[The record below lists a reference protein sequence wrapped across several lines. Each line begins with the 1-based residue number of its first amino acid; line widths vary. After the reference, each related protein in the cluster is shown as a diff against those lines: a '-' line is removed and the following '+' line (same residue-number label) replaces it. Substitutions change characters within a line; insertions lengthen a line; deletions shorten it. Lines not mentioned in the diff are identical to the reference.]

1 MTSSRSLRRRAVW
14 AVPIVTAGAIA
25 AAAVLPSTASASA
38 HPVLPQRS
46 AAQLL
51 AAVQG
56 STGVHLS
63 GEIVE
68 TARLGLP
75 ELPGSG
81 NSASMTWQSLITG
94 THSARVWVDGPE
106 KQRLAL
112 LGQLSESDVIRNGDD
127 LWTYSSDTGKAAHHS
142 LSTGAADAA
151 ASKDAKA
158 ASPEPAP
165 LTPLAAAN
173 KALAAIDPSTVVT
186 VDPTARVAGQK
197 AYTLVLAPR
206 QGGSTVRKVLIAID
220 AVHNVPLRVQ
230 VFGAGSSPA
239 FETAFQNISFARPA
253 SSVFRFTPPKGS
265 TTVVAKPPAASA
277 AEKDV
282 AAADAAKS
290 GSGPKVLGSGWSSV
304 VQFPAGD
311 STGPLAALS
320 GTVSSGAD
328 EHQRETA
335 ATFRR
340 LTTALPNGD
349 RLLTTTLINA
359 LITTDGRVLLGAV
372 SAEVLQQAAAG
383 QLR

>member
-14 AVPIVTAGAIA
+14 AVPIVTAGVIV

-38 HPVLPQRS
+38 HPVLPPRT

-56 STGVHLS
+56 SAEAHLS

-81 NSASMTWQSLITG
+81 HTASFTWQSLITG

-127 LWTYSSDTGKAAHHS
+127 VWTYSSDTGKAAHHS
-142 LSTGAADAA
+142 LATAADAA
-151 ASKDAKA
+151 AGKDAKPA
-158 ASPEPAP
+158 APEPAP

-173 KALAAIDPSTVVT
+173 KALAAIDPSTLVT

-220 AVHNVPLRVQ
+220 AVHSVPLRVQ
-230 VFGAGSSPA
+230 VFGAGGSPA
-239 FETAFQNISFARPA
+239 FETAFQSISFAKPT
-253 SSVFRFTPPKGS
+253 SSVFHFTPPKGS
-265 TTVVAKPPAASA
+265 TTAAAKPPAAPA

-282 AAADAAKS
+282 AAADAAKAD
-290 GSGPKVLGSGWSSV
+290 SGPKVLGSGWSSV

-340 LTTALPNGD
+340 LTTALPNGG

-372 SAEVLQQAAAG
+372 SADVLQQAAAG

>member
-14 AVPIVTAGAIA
+14 AVPIVTAGVIVA
-25 AAAVLPSTASASA
+25 AAALPSTASASA
-38 HPVLPQRS
+38 HPVLPQRT

-56 STGVHLS
+56 SADGHLS

-81 NSASMTWQSLITG
+81 HTASLTWQSLITG

-106 KQRLAL
+106 KQRLAM

-127 LWTYSSDTGKAAHHS
+127 VWTYSSDTGQAAHHA
-142 LSTGAADAA
+142 LATGADAGA
-151 ASKDAKA
+151 GKDAKA
-158 ASPEPAP
+158 ATPEPAP

-220 AVHNVPLRVQ
+220 AVHSVPLRVQ

-239 FETAFQNISFARPA
+239 FETAFQSISFAKPA

-265 TTVVAKPPAASA
+265 TAGPSKPSAASG
-277 AEKDV
+277 AEKG
-282 AAADAAKS
+282 AAATDAAKAD
-290 GSGPKVLGSGWSSV
+290 SGPKVLGSGWSSV

-359 LITTDGRVLLGAV
+359 LITADGRVLLGAV
-372 SAEVLQQAAAG
+372 SAEVLAQAAAG

>member
-14 AVPIVTAGAIA
+14 GVPVVTAAVIA

-38 HPVLPQRS
+38 HPVLPSRS

-56 STGVHLS
+56 SAGTHLS

-81 NSASMTWQSLITG
+81 QAASLTWQALITG

-112 LGQLSESDVIRNGDD
+112 LGQLSESDVIRNGND
-127 LWTYSSDTGKAAHHS
+127 LWTYASDTGKAAHHS
-142 LSTGAADAA
+142 LATATGTGT
-151 ASKDAKA
+151 SKA
-158 ASPEPAP
+158 AEAGAKDPAP
-165 LTPLAAAN
+165 MTPLAAAN

-220 AVHNVPLRVQ
+220 AVHSVPLRVQ

-239 FETAFQNISFARPA
+239 FETAFQSISFAKPA

-265 TTVVAKPPAASA
+265 TTTAAKPAAPTA
-277 AEKDV
+277 AEKD
-282 AAADAAKS
+282 AAAKDPAKAD
-290 GSGPKVLGSGWSSV
+290 SGPKVLGSGWSSV

-311 STGPLAALS
+311 GTGPLAALS
-320 GTVSSGAD
+320 GTVSSGAS

-335 ATFRR
+335 STFQR

-349 RLLTTTLINA
+349 RLLTTSLINA

-372 SAEVLQQAAAG
+372 SADVLKQAAAG